1 MKRRDFIPSLVVAA
15 LCLALWWLPAYR
27 PDGEQGPQMPE
38 SEIAT
43 ALVLSTDDAHVGQ
56 YGLVRQG
63 EQRLELKLL
72 GGRSRGRIVRAMNL
86 LKGDMEFDHF
96 YRVGEKVLVT
106 VNYRPDGTYAWTHP
120 NDPFRLGA
128 IAWLTAAFFALLLL
142 VCGWT
147 GVKAVL
153 SFVFAALVIW
163 KVMVPLFIVGVD
175 PVPVAL
181 ALVALLSAGIM
192 LLVGGAN
199 RKGLVALLGCCGGL
213 VVTCVLSLCLCE
225 PFHLQGA
232 VRPFAKTLVMRFP
245 ELNITRLFLAGIFVA
260 ASGAVMDLAMDV
272 AAALAEIDHKRPG
285 LSRRELFVSGLRVAR
300 SVIGTMTTT
309 LLFAYSGG
317 YMMAMMWFTVQ
328 EIPAAIF
335 VNTPFMAGEILNTLA
350 GSFGLVT
357 VGPLTALSGA
367 VLFGRHPREIGPSVV
382 LQAPGLPDAQPN
394 APASA

>member
-1 MKRRDFIPSLVVAA
+1 MKRRAFIPSLAVTV
-15 LCLALWWLPAYR
+15 LCLVLWWLPAYR
-27 PDGEQGPQMPE
+27 PGGGTEPQTSE
-38 SEIAT
+38 SEITT
-43 ALVLSTDDAHVGQ
+43 AIVVSTENADVGQ

-63 EQRLELKLL
+63 EQGLELKLL
-72 GGRSRGRIVRAMNL
+72 GGRSRGETVEVMNL
-86 LKGDMEFDHF
+86 LKGDLEFDHF
-96 YRVGEKVLVT
+96 FRAGEKALVT

-120 NDPFRLGA
+120 NGPFRLGA

-147 GVKAVL
+147 GLRAIL

-181 ALVALLSAGIM
+181 LLVALVSTGIM

-213 VVTCVLSLCLCE
+213 VVTCILSVCLSA

-232 VRPFAKTLVMRFP
+232 VRPFAKTLLMRFP
-245 ELNITRLFLAGIFVA
+245 ELNITRLFLAGIFIA
-260 ASGAVMDLAMDV
+260 ASGAVMDLAMDI
-272 AAALAEIDHKRPG
+272 AAAMAEIDHRRPG
-285 LSRRELFVSGLRVAR
+285 LSRKELFLSGLRVAR

-328 EIPAAIF
+328 DIPAAIF
-335 VNTPFMAGEILNTLA
+335 VNTPFMAAEILNTLA

-357 VGPLTALSGA
+357 VAPLTALAGA
-367 VLFGRHPREIGPSVV
+367 VLFGWHRTPREPAALSDT
-382 LQAPGLPDAQPN
+382 PDMLEADPK
-394 APASA
+394 ARE

>member
-1 MKRRDFIPSLVVAA
+1 MKRRAFIPSLVVAV

-27 PDGEQGPQMPE
+27 PGGEAEPRTSE
-38 SEIAT
+38 SEITT
-43 ALVLSTDDAHVGQ
+43 AVVLGTENANVGQ

-72 GGRSRGRIVRAMNL
+72 GGRSRGETVDAVNL
-86 LKGDMEFDHF
+86 LKGDLEFDHF

-106 VNYRPDGTYAWTHP
+106 VNYRPDGAYSWTHP
-120 NDPFRLGA
+120 HGPFRLGA

-147 GVKAVL
+147 GGKAIL
-153 SFVFAALVIW
+153 SFIFATLAIW
-163 KVMVPLFIVGVD
+163 KVMVPLFIAGVD

-181 ALVALLSAGIM
+181 LIVAVLSAGIM
-192 LLVGGAN
+192 LLVGGAG

-213 VVTCVLSLCLCE
+213 VVTCVLSLCFSG

-232 VRPFAKTLVMRFP
+232 VRPFAKTLLMRFP
-245 ELNITRLFLAGIFVA
+245 ELDITRLFLAGIFIA
-260 ASGAVMDLAMDV
+260 ASGAVMDLAMDI
-272 AAALAEIDHKRPG
+272 AAAIDEINHRRPG
-285 LSRRELFVSGLRVAR
+285 LSGRELFFSGLRVAR

-328 EIPAAIF
+328 EIPAAVF
-335 VNTPFMAGEILNTLA
+335 VNTPFMAAEILNTLA

-357 VGPLTALSGA
+357 VAPLTALAGA
-367 VLFGRHPREIGPSVV
+367 VLFGRNR
-382 LQAPGLPDAQPN
+382 APQRGSLDVN
-394 APASA
+394 E